1 MWVFFLIEATV
12 KSSRL
17 QVRHCHVFHPICV
30 GIPRITPTCYRPIAA
45 VLRRYIRATQNKP
58 YSIKR
63 HVCAQKLSA
72 STTRKAY
79 TIDPNWQCLS
89 ARRRGFPRT
98 KTTANAV
105 CRIQEV
111 KTRSVSVV
119 MQKYVSLSPPEC
131 ATSLCT
137 RVV

>member
-1 MWVFFLIEATV
+1 MNTILPIKCNEHMWVFFLIEATV

-17 QVRHCHVFHPICV
+17 QVRHWHVFHPICV
-30 GIPRITPTCYRPIAA
+30 GIPRITPTCSIHHSSSSSSLHSCNTEQA
-45 VLRRYIRATQNKP
+45 

-63 HVCAQKLSA
+63 HVCAQKLAA

-98 KTTANAV
+98 KTTAN
-105 CRIQEV
+105 
-111 KTRSVSVV
+111 KPSRSS
-119 MQKYVSLSPPEC
+119 EC
-131 ATSLCT
+131 ACANSS
-137 RVV
+137 RS